1 MQGFALSGRTFHCLG
16 KFVQIGGAT
25 GEHGEDGHQ
34 AARATWIMHVWPGSS
49 ARPYVLSAIVLV
61 YLGRRER
68 LGYDSF
74 WHIFIARQHDWSQFW
89 SEVVLS

>member
-1 MQGFALSGRTFHCLG
+1 MDNARMARVLG
-16 KFVQIGGAT
+16 
-25 GEHGEDGHQ
+25 
-34 AARATWIMHVWPGSS
+34 AAAP
-49 ARPYVLSAIVLV
+49 VLSAIVLV
-61 YLGRRER
+61 YLGRRAR